1 MSIVTKI
8 TRFCDVRGFALF
20 SAVTLGETISV
31 RKNIS
36 SALKIFEGV
45 KLNDSIAAL
54 WFLRKTLAANLV
66 ELIAR

>member
-1 MSIVTKI
+1 MYSKVSIVTKI

-45 KLNDSIAAL
+45 KLNDSIAA
-54 WFLRKTLAANLV
+54 
-66 ELIAR
+66 